1 MLSSCVGLTR
11 RDYNMMQISD
21 FRTVMNCLHL
31 RGQFNVAFTL
41 ADHPSN
47 QSSRPVTAEFI
58 QTTTSRLSGVNF
70 PKFAKSGSKCPFCK
84 EIFWWDSRAHGKRHP
99 ELCLIGAYGLTA
111 HILHCPPPQQWRLY
125 PPMKQ
130 NKSGKLSILAFQ
142 FRPRHNRPEANVGLH
157 TKKIHFG
164 DDVCNINGQNSSGG
178 LLTDTSGLC
187 SGLVADTV
195 RRIISCSAYTTELS
209 DD

>member
-1 MLSSCVGLTR
+1 MPCQTWYWHIHTCFTQNDLRQSHNMTMLSSCVGLTR

-111 HILHCPPPQQWRLY
+111 HILHCPPPNNGDYIRPWNRIN
-125 PPMKQ
+125 PV
-130 NKSGKLSILAFQ
+130 NCQ
-142 FRPRHNRPEANVGLH
+142 F
-157 TKKIHFG
+157 
-164 DDVCNINGQNSSGG
+164 
-178 LLTDTSGLC
+178 
-187 SGLVADTV
+187 
-195 RRIISCSAYTTELS
+195 
-209 DD
+209 